1 MTEISKSNVK
11 IALIFGGRGVEH
23 QISCLS
29 AARILRLIKSSFVKP
44 VCIYIEQG
52 GGWYFFPPSEELI
65 ASAKE
70 IDTSGLTPTY
80 PVLIGRKCGFLKD
93 GEILEIDCC
102 IPALH
107 GDFGEDGRVQ
117 GALECAKIPF
127 VGQGVAT
134 GALCADKEYTKLVA
148 ISAGIP
154 TPPYAVYRERHY
166 SDTAAKA
173 VLDEAKSKFG
183 YPMFIKPAGLGSSY
197 GASPVNSDGEFF
209 AALKSA
215 FELCRGK
222 VLIEKLVR
230 ADYELECA
238 FLDGEE
244 RLVTEPSAVSVG
256 GGFYD
261 FKKKYIDKNTK
272 AAVRA
277 DIDNGLR
284 AKAVEYSKKLT
295 ELLSLR
301 DLARIDFFLADGKL
315 YFNEI
320 NTFPGFTSD
329 SLYEKML
336 TNAGIESSE
345 IIKRLVALAILRKD
359 GQT

>member
-1 MTEISKSNVK
+1 MTENSKLNVK

-29 AARILRLIKSSFVKP
+29 AARILRLIKTSFVKP
-44 VCIYIEQG
+44 VCIYIAEG

-70 IDTSGLTPTY
+70 INISGLTPTY

-93 GEILEIDCC
+93 GEILEVDCC

-127 VGQGVAT
+127 VGQGVAS

-154 TPPYAVYRERHY
+154 TLPYAVYRESRY
-166 SDTAAKA
+166 SDSAAKA

-197 GASPVNSDGEFF
+197 GASPVNSDAEFF

-215 FELCRGK
+215 SELCCGK

-256 GGFYD
+256 GFYD
-261 FKKKYIDKNTK
+261 FKKKYIDKN
-272 AAVRA
+272 AEASVPA

-284 AKAVEYSKKLT
+284 AKAVEYSKRLC

-301 DLARIDFFLADGKL
+301 DLARIDFFLVGGKL
-315 YFNEI
+315 YFNEV

-359 GQT
+359 AQS